1 MKRKKSL
8 VKYSYLLRL
17 IIIVTA
23 CLFIPVLVLNLSVV
37 RSSYRRMEE
46 DNRASYLRITQY
58 SAGYFNEH
66 VSMLCNHA
74 LNMSLDRKIV
84 RSNIEK
90 SEWNTIKAVSE
101 TLVDYKV
108 GVPMVKS
115 IGVYFKGADYVL
127 TTNYKYSLRRFMDI
141 ESRGN
146 KEVGRRMKTFL
157 TSGHKE
163 RTVLLSTF
171 DTFAYPYA
179 RLYVG
184 VPVSINDADDTM
196 IFYVLDYTALK
207 TSFIGTLGYENYGLF
222 ILDSGDSLLYANGNI
237 DAGIFQDTELKQFL
251 SDPQNTLVKYTWQ
264 QNSYNIFKFFDA
276 VQGKM
281 FLSVIP
287 QDDVEK
293 SLNSFYE
300 TIQSSLLFLALG
312 LILLFAM
319 SVYLSYK
326 PIYRLSQRIG
336 IREGRDSKS
345 RKENGESGSTP
356 EDRSGRDEIAAIEMA
371 FDRLGSVNEELRETV
386 TEQRMQLMDLVLNKL
401 LSGEQPDSSD
411 LEWLS
416 SVLSGDAFCV
426 LSVTGLEMN
435 NVQRELLADEI
446 LSEFQSHVF
455 LVDMM
460 YDRHTV
466 FVCAIPGTLSP
477 EEVTAG
483 IVETLRQSEGGGKVG
498 IGAGNP
504 VTQLSNIRSSY
515 LRSLQDLD
523 MDSGAIVY
531 DDLMNDLSITEMDL
545 TEETLSFLQHM
556 KNGEKEDA
564 LDDLATIRGRISG
577 NVSSVLVE
585 RYVCYKMMD
594 AFLRTLK
601 QIGMPLNQQ
610 EMNRILYFN
619 NITEMCELLTPAVV
633 RVCDSIA
640 HTKSASK
647 DQLNDSIVKFVD
659 IHFTDPNLSLLQIA
673 DHYHISIYTL
683 SRLFKE
689 ITGIGFKDYVTGK
702 RIELA
707 RHLLMTTEKKVGDIA
722 AEIGF
727 GSVSHFNRV
736 FKANCGMS
744 PSKYKVEAVK

>member
-1 MKRKKSL
+1 M
-8 VKYSYLLRL
+8 KYSYLLRL

-46 DNRASYLRITQY
+46 DNRGSYLRTTQY
-58 SAGYFNEH
+58 FAGYFNEH
-66 VSMLCNHA
+66 ISMLANHA

-90 SEWNTIKAVSE
+90 SEWNTIKAVTE

-127 TTNYKYSLRRFMDI
+127 TTNYKYSLKRFVDI

-146 KEVGRRMKTFL
+146 KEVDRRMKTFL
-157 TSGHKE
+157 TSDHRE

-184 VPVSINDADDTM
+184 VPVSINDTDDTL

-207 TSFIGTLGYENYGLF
+207 TSFIGTLGYDNYGLF
-222 ILDSGDSLLYANGNI
+222 ILDSGDSLLYTNGNI
-237 DAGIFQDTELKQFL
+237 DAGIFQDPELKQFL
-251 SDPQNTLVKYTWQ
+251 SDPQDTLMKHTYQ
-264 QNSYNIFKFFDA
+264 QDSYNIFKFFDA
-276 VQGKM
+276 DKL

-326 PIYRLSQRIG
+326 PIYRLSRRIG
-336 IREGRDSKS
+336 IREDRDGKS
-345 RKENGESGSTP
+345 REENGESAGMP
-356 EDRSGRDEIAAIEMA
+356 EDRGGRDEIAAIEMA
-371 FDRLGSVNEELRETV
+371 FDRLGSANAELRETV
-386 TEQRMQLMDLVLNKL
+386 SEQRMQLMDLVLNKL
-401 LSGEQPDSSD
+401 LSGEQPDSPD

-416 SVLSGDAFCV
+416 SVLSGDVFCV
-426 LSVTGLEMN
+426 LTVTGLEMN

-446 LSEFQSHVF
+446 LSGFRSHVF

-466 FVCAIPGTLSP
+466 FVCAIPEALSP

-483 IVETLRQSEGGGKVG
+483 IAEVLRQSDGGGKVG

-523 MDSGAIVY
+523 MDSGAVVY
-531 DDLMNDLSITEMDL
+531 DDLMNDLSITETDL
-545 TEETLSFLQHM
+545 AEETLSFLQHI

-564 LDDLATIRGRISG
+564 LKDLAIIQDRMAG
-577 NVSSVLVE
+577 NVSSVLAE
-585 RYVCYKMMD
+585 RYVCYKLMD
-594 AFLRTLK
+594 AFLKTLK
-601 QIGMPLNQQ
+601 QIGMPLNRK

-619 NITEMCELLTPAVV
+619 NLSEMCELLTPAVV
-633 RVCDSIA
+633 RVCDSISYA
-640 HTKSASK
+640 KSASK

-659 IHFTDPNLSLLQIA
+659 DHFTDSDLSLLQIA

-722 AEIGF
+722 VEIGF
-727 GSVSHFNRV
+727 GSVSHFNRI

-744 PSKYKVEAVK
+744 PSKYKAEAGK